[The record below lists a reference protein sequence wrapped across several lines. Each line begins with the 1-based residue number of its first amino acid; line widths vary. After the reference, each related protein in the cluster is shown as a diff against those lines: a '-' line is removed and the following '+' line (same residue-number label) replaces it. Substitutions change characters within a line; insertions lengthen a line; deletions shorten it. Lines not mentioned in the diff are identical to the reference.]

1 MRKRYHLVSLDITL
15 TEIVTHHAPSLPL
28 PASGKTGV
36 RFAAL
41 SSWSAQD
48 LSLGRLVEGHVDA
61 LAILAEA
68 QAQPVKAGSSYGVW
82 AARNGTGTTKA
93 RRNGAGWWCLSGRKP
108 FCSGSGLI
116 DRALVTAETEDGYRL
131 FDIALAE
138 NVVGV
143 GVGSWQ
149 AVGMAD
155 SVSDTLEFGGSP
167 IPPERAIGDP
177 GFYLDR
183 LGFWFGAIGV
193 AACWYGGA
201 LGLVDNL
208 IASLPQSPPD
218 VITAELGR
226 AVAHVRSM
234 RNLLDHAAAAIDSD
248 PEGAQV
254 RGRELALSV
263 RYSVHHSSTQ
273 VLGHVAA
280 AGGAR
285 PLCHDRT
292 QAQRAA
298 DLYVYLAQHHGPLDA
313 MELGRLA
320 LSGAR

>member
-1 MRKRYHLVSLDITL
+1 MALDVAL
-15 TEIVTHHAPSLPL
+15 TEIVTYHAPSIPL
-28 PASGKTGV
+28 PASGKTAL
-36 RFAAL
+36 RLAAL
-41 SSWSAQD
+41 SSWSARD
-48 LSLGRLVEGHVDA
+48 LSLGRLAEGHIDA

-68 QAQPVKAGSSYGVW
+68 HAQPVNVDASYGVW
-82 AARNGTGTTKA
+82 AARNGTGGTKA
-93 RRNGAGWWCLSGRKP
+93 RRNGDGWWFLTGRKP

-116 DRALVTAETEDGYRL
+116 DRALVTAEAEDGYRL

-138 NVVGV
+138 NVVGI
-143 GVGSWQ
+143 GAGSWQ

-155 SVSDTLEFGGSP
+155 SVSDTLEFGGAP
-167 IPPERAIGDP
+167 IPPERAIGGPD
-177 GFYLDR
+177 FYLDR
-183 LGFWFGAIGV
+183 PGFWFGAIGV

-208 IASLPQSPPD
+208 TASLPHAPAD

-234 RNLLDHAAAAIDSD
+234 HSLLEHAAGAIDAD
-248 PEGAQV
+248 PEDAQG

-273 VLGHVAA
+273 VLGHVAT

-285 PLCHDRT
+285 PLCHDRA

-298 DLYVYLAQHHGPLDA
+298 DLYVYLGQHHGPLDA
-313 MELGRLA
+313 LELGQLA
-320 LSGAR
+320 LSGAW

>member
-1 MRKRYHLVSLDITL
+1 VSQDVAL
-15 TEIVTHHAPSLPL
+15 TEIVTHHAPSVPF
-28 PASGKTGV
+28 PASGKTSL

-41 SSWSAQD
+41 SAWSARD
-48 LSLGRLVEGHVDA
+48 LSLGRLAEGHVDA

-68 QAQPVKAGSSYGVW
+68 HAQPVSVDASYGVW
-82 AARNGTGTTKA
+82 AARNGTGDTKA
-93 RRNGAGWWCLSGRKP
+93 RQNGDGWWHLSGRKS

-116 DRALVTAETEDGYRL
+116 DRALVSAETEDGYRL

-138 NVVGV
+138 NVVSV
-143 GVGSWQ
+143 ETGSWQ

-155 SVSDTLEFGGSP
+155 SVSDTLEFGGPP
-167 IPPERAIGDP
+167 IPPEQAIGGAD
-177 GFYLDR
+177 FYLSR
-183 LGFWFGAIGV
+183 PGFWFGATGV
-193 AACWYGGA
+193 AACWSGGA
-201 LGLVDNL
+201 QGLVDNL
-208 IASLPQSPPD
+208 TSSLPQSPPD

-234 RNLLDHAAAAIDSD
+234 HSLLEHAAGAIDAD
-248 PEGAQV
+248 PKDARG
-254 RGRELALSV
+254 RGREVALSV

-285 PLCHDRT
+285 PLSHDRA

-298 DLYVYLAQHHGPLDA
+298 DLYVYLAQHHGPFDA
-313 MELGRLA
+313 VELGRLA
-320 LSGAR
+320 LNGAP